1 MSRKKCLNCDETL
14 IGKYCG
20 HCGQKSD
27 VKRIDWHH
35 LVHDIPHS
43 IFHLEKGFFL
53 TLKMMIVSP
62 GMVIREYLDGKR
74 AKYFRPLTYLFILG
88 TIAGLIYL
96 KSPLYM
102 EMAKTG
108 ESLEM
113 AGMIQNLVGKYYN
126 IISVALIPI
135 YSFFVWLFYRRER
148 NFVEIVTAHFFIM
161 GSTSIFAVTTLVFL
175 VSTDMGL
182 VFGISMIS
190 SLASLTYYVYAY
202 STTFVTRKLSS
213 RIWIGILLV
222 ILNNLITVIIAIV
235 LAGYYITYI
244 LKRDNLELE
253 FTL

>member
-1 MSRKKCLNCDETL
+1 
-14 IGKYCG
+14 
-20 HCGQKSD
+20 
-27 VKRIDWHH
+27 
-35 LVHDIPHS
+35 
-43 IFHLEKGFFL
+43 
-53 TLKMMIVSP
+53 
-62 GMVIREYLDGKR
+62 
-74 AKYFRPLTYLFILG
+74 
-88 TIAGLIYL
+88 
-96 KSPLYM
+96 M

-161 GSTSIFAVTTLVFL
+161 GTTSILAVTTLVFL